1 MHSSRREFAAGIKAE
16 LPLLVGVIPF
26 GMIYGVLALAAG
38 IPPGAAQAMSAV
50 VFAGSS
56 QFIATQLFGVGAPAM
71 VIFTTA
77 VVVNLR
83 HALYSASIA
92 PYLRCLNM
100 PIGKLALAY
109 LLTDEAYAVSISRY
123 QQADEAVDC
132 SIPDR
137 RHWFLLGAGLALW
150 STWQLST
157 ALGIF
162 LGAQVPSS
170 WSLDF
175 TLALT
180 FIAII
185 VPALKDRPAW
195 AAALSAGVVA
205 VLAVCLALPVGSDRC
220 LAGGYHSWDA
230 AGEPVMTLWLT
241 MVAIGIATF
250 AIRFSFIYLFGRYEI
265 PDRLRRALRFV
276 PPAVLTAIV
285 FPELLMPGGVFDFSL
300 WNGRLLAGTLAALVA
315 WRTKNVV
322 LTILVGMAALYILQ
336 ALG

>member
-1 MHSSRREFAAGIKAE
+1 MHSSRQEFAAGIKAE

-92 PYLRCLNM
+92 PYLRCLK
-100 PIGKLALAY
+100 PYWKVALAY
-109 LLTDEAYAVSISRY
+109 LLTDEAYVVSISHF
-123 QQADEAVDC
+123 QQTEGEVDC
-132 SIPDR
+132 LRPDQ
-137 RHWFLLGAGLALW
+137 RHWYLLGAGLAMW
-150 STWQLST
+150 STWQVST
-157 ALGIF
+157 AVGIF

-180 FIAII
+180 FIAIL

-205 VLAVCLALPVGSDRC
+205 VLAYALAYRLGLIVASLVGI
-220 LAGGYHSWDA
+220 A
-230 AGEPVMTLWLT
+230 AG
-241 MVAIGIATF
+241 
-250 AIRFSFIYLFGRYEI
+250 
-265 PDRLRRALRFV
+265 
-276 PPAVLTAIV
+276 
-285 FPELLMPGGVFDFSL
+285 LLLES
-300 WNGRLLAGTLAALVA
+300 
-315 WRTKNVV
+315 KS
-322 LTILVGMAALYILQ
+322 
-336 ALG
+336 

>member
-92 PYLRCLNM
+92 PYLRCLK
-100 PIGKLALAY
+100 PYWKVALAY
-109 LLTDEAYAVSISRY
+109 LLTDEAYAVSNSHF
-123 QQADEAVDC
+123 QQTEGEVDC
-132 SIPDR
+132 RRPDQ
-137 RHWFLLGAGLALW
+137 RHWYLLGAGLALW
-150 STWQLST
+150 STWQVST
-157 ALGIF
+157 AVGIF
-162 LGAQVPSS
+162 LGAQVPAS

-180 FIAII
+180 FIAIL
-185 VPALKDRPAW
+185 VPALQDRPAW

-205 VLAVCLALPVGSDRC
+205 VLAYALPYRLGLIVASLVGI
-220 LAGGYHSWDA
+220 
-230 AGEPVMTLWLT
+230 
-241 MVAIGIATF
+241 AIGM
-250 AIRFSFIYLFGRYEI
+250 
-265 PDRLRRALRFV
+265 
-276 PPAVLTAIV
+276 
-285 FPELLMPGGVFDFSL
+285 LLES
-300 WNGRLLAGTLAALVA
+300 WS
-315 WRTKNVV
+315 
-322 LTILVGMAALYILQ
+322 
-336 ALG
+336 